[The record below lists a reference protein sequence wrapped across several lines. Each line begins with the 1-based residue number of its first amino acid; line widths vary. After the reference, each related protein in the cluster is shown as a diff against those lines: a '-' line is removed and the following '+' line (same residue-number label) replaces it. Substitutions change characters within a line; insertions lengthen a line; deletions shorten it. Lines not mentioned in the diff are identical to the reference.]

1 MVLAPPL
8 ISTAEA
14 RRRRDPRSV
23 HLGSI
28 GPNNW
33 LHLLAFHT
41 RLIAGEVAP
50 EPSPPSV
57 ASTAEASDTKT
68 SRGLRNT
75 ACRRI
80 RDARRQ
86 QIVNL
91 AGSGMCVSQIAV
103 QVNVAETTVRANRRR
118 AVQPSRRK
126 RRFTSDDLQRA
137 RQLHAQGR
145 LYIEIGMELGLGRD
159 TVKKNLAAPR

>member
-41 RLIAGEVAP
+41 RLIAGEVVP

-80 RDARRQ
+80 REARRQ

-118 AVQPSRRK
+118 AVQPSPPQAT
-126 RRFTSDDLQRA
+126 FHQR
-137 RQLHAQGR
+137 
-145 LYIEIGMELGLGRD
+145 
-159 TVKKNLAAPR
+159 